1 MPRFLPLTLI
11 FLLGCPVEPKDIQDL
26 NSDGPGKPG
35 NGQGQGQMNGG
46 NPNMGGQQGMNGTPN
61 MGGQGGQQGTEGGQG
76 GQGQGGQTMGGP
88 PPGSPMGENGLEG
101 PLPEGGDITGE
112 GQGDGSGDGQADLQN
127 PPPDGMGQQM
137 DGDGGQPPQ
146 GMGDAVP
153 SLPMG
158 EGEQTVAS
166 ENGKPQFE
174 NAPIGEVTATPGKQ
188 GEVQTPE
195 GTHPTPD
202 FAHQPGSIPVS
213 AGDVLPMYQE
223 PPSFVDFMGDEQITI
238 ELEVSGAASFDFEF
252 VVKRE
257 GDGRIYPK
265 VLHKQSNSTSPVTIT
280 APATIDEPVWLVI
293 TADNTGDGPTP
304 DDLVGGTTESLLFSG
319 KNMDLSYTL
328 QADDAFMQSLP
339 WFSQAQGTDGPEFE
353 R

>member
-1 MPRFLPLTLI
+1 MSRFLPLSLI

-26 NSDGPGKPG
+26 NNDGPGKPG

-46 NPNMGGQQGMNGTPN
+46 NTN
-61 MGGQGGQQGTEGGQG
+61 MGGQGMNGNPNMGGPGSDGGQT
-76 GQGQGGQTMGGP
+76 GQDGQTGQGGQTMGGP
-88 PPGSPMGENGLEG
+88 PPGSPMEENGIQG
-101 PLPEGGDITGE
+101 PLPEGE
-112 GQGDGSGDGQADLQN
+112 GINGQEMNGTQGDGTMNAQN
-127 PPPDGMGQQM
+127 PLQDGSVQQIE
-137 DGDGGQPPQ
+137 GGSGQPPQ

-158 EGEQTVAS
+158 EGEQIVTD
-166 ENGKPQFE
+166 EDGKPQFE
-174 NAPIGEVTATPGKQ
+174 NGPLGDVPATLGKQ
-188 GEVQTPE
+188 GDVQTPE

-223 PPSFVDFMGDEQITI
+223 PPSFIDFMGDDQITI
-238 ELEVSGAASFDFEF
+238 ELEVLGATSFDFEF

-265 VLHKQSNSTSPVTIT
+265 VLHKQANATSPVTIA
-280 APATIDEPVWLVI
+280 APSTIEEPVWLVI

-304 DDLVGGTTESLLFSG
+304 DDLVGGTTEALLFSG
-319 KNMDLSYTL
+319 KNMNLSYTL